1 MYNSGHGDAGAYS
14 QGGELDFAPYSSSL
28 MKDIVDL
35 TLINWVQMAFIISGM
50 MPLDILANEVTNIY
64 NVKSTS
70 AL

>member
-1 MYNSGHGDAGAYS
+1 
-14 QGGELDFAPYSSSL
+14 

-70 AL
+70 AVSQKKNATK